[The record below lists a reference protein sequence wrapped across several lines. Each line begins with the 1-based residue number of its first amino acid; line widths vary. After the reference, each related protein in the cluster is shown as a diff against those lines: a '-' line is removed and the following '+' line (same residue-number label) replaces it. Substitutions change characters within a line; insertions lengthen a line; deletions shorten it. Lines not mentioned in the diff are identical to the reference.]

1 MIPGFAVQ
9 LPMNNPLHSK
19 KGVKIME
26 TTEMKKES
34 GTFTWLI
41 AVGLMYIAMV
51 IILAR
56 PQGSAFDALR
66 GLLTGIGLCCG
77 LVYFVLTYLPEKFR

>member
-1 MIPGFAVQ
+1 M
-9 LPMNNPLHSK
+9 
-19 KGVKIME
+19 ME
-26 TTEMKKES
+26 TTEIQKES
-34 GTFTWLI
+34 GNYTWLI

-77 LVYFVLTYLPEKFR
+77 LVYLVFTYLPARFR